1 MMSAH
6 RRPMGQATAGR
17 WLTRDR
23 ALGYAA
29 ILALIELAVLVFFVA
44 GAHGL
49 IVPLDELPGTDF
61 LSFHAA
67 GSLVAQGTPWL
78 AYDRVAH
85 AAMERITFG
94 GTTPYNYFFYP
105 PVFLL
110 ICAPLARLPYLAAFY
125 VFQAASAAALYF
137 ATRLIRRDVHP
148 AILLAFP
155 GLYWAVGTGQNALLT
170 AALFAAGTALTDR
183 RPWLAGLCF
192 GALCYK
198 PHFGLLIPVALLAGR
213 HWRALAG
220 AGLTVLSLG
229 AISIAWF
236 GVRTWQAFL
245 TAVQGSADVYTGG
258 AIFMGGLTS
267 PYGVLLVA
275 GATPETAIA
284 VQAATVLAAAAIVAW
299 VWWPKGGQSAQ
310 LPVRAAILLTA
321 TPIAVPLMMFYDLML
336 VFMALVW
343 MTLVTEP
350 QTSQPQTSQTGTS
363 QTGTSQTGTSQ
374 TGTSQ
379 PEHERASTCWRP
391 PAWQTAIMS
400 FIFVTPMF
408 SGNLSPGRELM
419 AAAIA
424 AAVAFG
430 LAVAIAWRVIGPSIV
445 LFGPPRFRFR
455 AQARSEAS
463 GQPG

>member
-6 RRPMGQATAGR
+6 PGPMEQATAGR

-23 ALGYAA
+23 ALGYATL
-29 ILALIELAVLVFFVA
+29 LALIELAVLVFFVA

-49 IVPLDELPGTDF
+49 IVPLDEKPSTDF

-67 GSLVAQGTPWL
+67 GGLVAQGTPWL

-94 GTTPYNYFFYP
+94 GATPYNYFFYP

-110 ICAPLARLPYLAAFY
+110 ICAPLARLPYLVAFY

-137 ATRLIRRDVHP
+137 AVMLIRRDVHP
-148 AILLAFP
+148 AVLLAFP
-155 GLYWAVGTGQNALLT
+155 GLYWALGTGQNALLT

-213 HWRALAG
+213 HWRVLAG

-229 AISIAWF
+229 AISVAWF

-245 TAVQGSADVYTGG
+245 TAAQGSADVYAGG

-267 PYGVLLVA
+267 PYGVMMVA
-275 GATPETAIA
+275 GASPEMAIA
-284 VQAATVLAAAAIVAW
+284 VQAAAVLGVAAIVAW

-321 TPIAVPLMMFYDLML
+321 TPIAVPVMMFYDLML
-336 VFMALVW
+336 VFVALVW
-343 MTLVTEP
+343 MTLVTGP
-350 QTSQPQTSQTGTS
+350 RVGR
-363 QTGTSQTGTSQ
+363 
-374 TGTSQ
+374 
-379 PEHERASTCWRP
+379 PENDRPSSDWRP

-424 AAVAFG
+424 AAAAFG
-430 LAVAIAWRVIGPSIV
+430 LAVTIAWRVIGPPIV
-445 LFGPPRFRFR
+445 LSAPPRFRFR
-455 AQARSEAS
+455 APARSEAS